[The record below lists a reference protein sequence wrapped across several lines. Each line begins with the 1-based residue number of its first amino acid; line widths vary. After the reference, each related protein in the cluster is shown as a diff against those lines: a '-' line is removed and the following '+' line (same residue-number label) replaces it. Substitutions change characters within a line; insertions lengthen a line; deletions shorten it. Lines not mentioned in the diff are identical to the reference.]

1 MRGSARWEIYRAFDR
16 GRETGGDDVA
26 RAMEDAHDGLE
37 GSRRVRERAGCRK
50 KVSPSARE
58 ERRAAVIE
66 RGEGGDRGWMRWME
80 VFTMGDAR
88 ARMGED

>member
-16 GRETGGDDVA
+16 GRETGEDDVA

-37 GSRRVRERAGCRK
+37 GSRRVRGLGVWEE
-50 KVSPSARE
+50 SLSESA
-58 ERRAAVIE
+58 RRAAVIE

>member
-1 MRGSARWEIYRAFDR
+1 M
-16 GRETGGDDVA
+16 
-26 RAMEDAHDGLE
+26 
-37 GSRRVRERAGCRK
+37 RERAGCRK

>member
-50 KVSPSARE
+50 KVSKVSPRESA
-58 ERRAAVIE
+58 RRAAVIE
-66 RGEGGDRGWMRWME
+66 RGEGGDRG
-80 VFTMGDAR
+80 
-88 ARMGED
+88 

>member
-1 MRGSARWEIYRAFDR
+1 MRWEIYRAFDR

-37 GSRRVRERAGCRK
+37 GSRRVRGLGVGRK
-50 KVSPSARE
+50 SLRERE

>member
-1 MRGSARWEIYRAFDR
+1 MRGLGV
-16 GRETGGDDVA
+16 GRKS
-26 RAMEDAHDGLE
+26 L
-37 GSRRVRERAGCRK
+37 RE
-50 KVSPSARE
+50 RE

>member
-1 MRGSARWEIYRAFDR
+1 MMDWRVHDEGEGWVWEESLSESA
-16 GRETGGDDVA
+16 
-26 RAMEDAHDGLE
+26 
-37 GSRRVRERAGCRK
+37 
-50 KVSPSARE
+50 
-58 ERRAAVIE
+58 RRAAVIE

>member
-37 GSRRVRERAGCRK
+37 GARRVRERAGCRK

-58 ERRAAVIE
+58 ERRAAAME
-66 RGEGGDRGWMRWME
+66 RGGGGDRGGMRGVGGFW
-80 VFTMGDAR
+80 MGDGR
-88 ARMGED
+88 AGMGEN